1 MDWIYT
7 QEVLLELEIKIFI
20 LKNLMRA
27 RVEYNYG
34 EFDIVKKIN
43 VIYCKYQKF
52 FELCCQK
59 IKYHSFRLLLI

>member
-1 MDWIYT
+1 
-7 QEVLLELEIKIFI
+7 
-20 LKNLMRA
+20 MRA

-59 IKYHSFRLLLI
+59 IKYHSFQLLLI